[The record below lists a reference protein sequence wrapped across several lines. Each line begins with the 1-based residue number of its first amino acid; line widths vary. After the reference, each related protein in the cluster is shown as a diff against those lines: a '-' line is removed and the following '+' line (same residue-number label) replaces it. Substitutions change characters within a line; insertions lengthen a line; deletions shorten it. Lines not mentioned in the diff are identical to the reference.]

1 MVRYDLNAVLQFK
14 CNSMF
19 LIITCLVLQFVLNVE
34 QGLPLL
40 SEWLSFTRVN
50 TRARK
55 GVEIGPARI
64 LLRYEMLS
72 TPSHEKEKEYIVIY
86 TLKQNKQ
93 SYILLTLIGSLLV
106 YLVVM

>member
-1 MVRYDLNAVLQFK
+1 MLAKIETVYTGSGDHGSSMVRYDLNAVLQFK

-64 LLRYEMLS
+64 LLRYEI
-72 TPSHEKEKEYIVIY
+72 H
-86 TLKQNKQ
+86 
-93 SYILLTLIGSLLV
+93 
-106 YLVVM
+106 VVNAFS

>member
-1 MVRYDLNAVLQFK
+1 
-14 CNSMF
+14 
-19 LIITCLVLQFVLNVE
+19 
-34 QGLPLL
+34 
-40 SEWLSFTRVN
+40 
-50 TRARK
+50 
-55 GVEIGPARI
+55 
-64 LLRYEMLS
+64 MLS